1 MHAAYGGLAEYGEV
15 RSMTC
20 YSFALTTDLAGL
32 KKRETEGLITIA
44 RFTAKLVCY
53 YARTEVIVD

>member
-1 MHAAYGGLAEYGEV
+1 MPPMGGWLNMGKL

>member
-1 MHAAYGGLAEYGEV
+1 MPPIGGWLNMGKL

-44 RFTAKLVCY
+44 RFTAKLVC
-53 YARTEVIVD
+53 